1 MCPVDS
7 FQHIS
12 LKHLHPE
19 QIYPY
24 SYPKDVSAAYF
35 LHIYVQDVCSG
46 YFTTHLCELSISHT
60 PMLKRCVLCI
70 GLNIYFKDVHTG
82 QFLEIYPK
90 KVLNG
95 YFAYTSILKMST
107 LGIYPHIYTQGVC
120 TGHFP
125 AHLSQRCVL
134 WVFCLDV
141 YLKDVHIKHWPT
153 HLCWRRAYWVFP
165 CTSIL
170 KTCTPGLS
178 GTSGFSGCFAAHL
191 S

>member
-60 PMLKRCVLCI
+60 PMLKGCVLCI

-90 KVLNG
+90 KSVEWLFCL
-95 YFAYTSILKMST
+95 YIYLEDVHTRHLPTHLHSRCLYWAFPCTPVPKMCT
-107 LGIYPHIYTQGVC
+107 LGILPTR
-120 TGHFP
+120 
-125 AHLSQRCVL
+125 LS
-134 WVFCLDV
+134 
-141 YLKDVHIKHWPT
+141 
-153 HLCWRRAYWVFP
+153 
-165 CTSIL
+165 
-170 KTCTPGLS
+170 
-178 GTSGFSGCFAAHL
+178 
-191 S
+191 